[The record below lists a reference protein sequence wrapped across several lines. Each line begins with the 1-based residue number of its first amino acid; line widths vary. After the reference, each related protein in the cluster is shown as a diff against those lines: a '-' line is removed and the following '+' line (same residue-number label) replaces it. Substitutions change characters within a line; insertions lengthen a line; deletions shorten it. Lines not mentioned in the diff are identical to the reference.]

1 MKATVPKQGSG
12 WLCTIP
18 SFVLHGRCFG
28 RKVGEMSVVFKL
40 LDYCTFTQPHSAIEQ
55 SCLCESWEGRKQSHL
70 MWKHAS
76 ITDLLLSVS
85 AAHIPWFLSSFGC
98 ALNHT
103 GHFMFWVYFTETMC
117 QVKLGVFFHIFC
129 HCCSLVI
136 VMLIQYYKDGLLP
149 HLHHDTYSWML
160 KKGL

>member
-40 LDYCTFTQPHSAIEQ
+40 LDYCTCTQPHSAIEQ
-55 SCLCESWEGRKQSHL
+55 SCLCESWGERKQSHL

-117 QVKLGVFFHIFC
+117 QVKLGVFFSHILSLLFFGNC
-129 HCCSLVI
+129 HVNSVLQRWSSASPSSRY
-136 VMLIQYYKDGLLP
+136 LQLLNA
-149 HLHHDTYSWML
+149 
-160 KKGL
+160 